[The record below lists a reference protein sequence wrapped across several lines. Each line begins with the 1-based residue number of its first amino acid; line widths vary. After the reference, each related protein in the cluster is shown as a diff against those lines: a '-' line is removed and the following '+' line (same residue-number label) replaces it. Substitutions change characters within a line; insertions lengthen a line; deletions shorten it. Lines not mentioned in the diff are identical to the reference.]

1 MNAGERRR
9 YSRQLLIPEVGLAGQ
24 ARLRAARVL
33 CVGAGG
39 LGGPALSY
47 LVAAGVGTVALV
59 DDDVVDESN
68 LQRQLLFSTGD
79 IGRSKAEVAAER
91 LRALNPHV
99 AIEPHRL
106 RFEAAN
112 ARELVRAYDCVIDGS
127 DEFATRYLVN
137 DASVLERKAN
147 VFASISRFQAQVT
160 LFSGAGKPCYRCL
173 YPIAPSPG
181 SVPSCGEGGI
191 LGAVAGLAGAWQATE
206 VLKWLLGI
214 GESLSARLLLIDALG
229 ATHRE
234 LTVQRDPAC
243 LLCGDSS
250 TIESSRT
257 PRATRDAAASCPAPD
272 VEEIG
277 AEAFAEAIA
286 SGAVLL
292 DVREPHEAALGL
304 YPDSLHIPWSCF
316 EERFHE
322 IDLQRKYL
330 VVCRLGLRS
339 LFAAQ
344 RLRRAGAAPILHLRG
359 GLLSVGALEEALR
372 LF

>member
-1 MNAGERRR
+1 MNVKERRR

-39 LGGPALSY
+39 LGGPVLSY

-59 DDDVVDESN
+59 DDDLVDESN
-68 LQRQLLFSTGD
+68 LQRQLLFSTAD
-79 IGRSKAEVAAER
+79 IGRSKAEAAAER
-91 LRALNPHV
+91 LRGLNPHV
-99 AIEPHRL
+99 VVEPHRL

-147 VFASISRFQAQVT
+147 VFASISRFHAQVT

-173 YPIAPSPG
+173 YPVAPPPG
-181 SVPSCGEGGI
+181 LVPSCGEGGI

-214 GESLSARLLLIDALG
+214 GASLSARLLLIDALG

-234 LTVQRDPAC
+234 LTLQRDPAC
-243 LLCGDSS
+243 TLCGDSP
-250 TIESSRT
+250 TTDT
-257 PRATRDAAASCPAPD
+257 PLGAGEVGAPRSASE
-272 VEEIG
+272 VEEIA

-286 SGAVLL
+286 SGVVLL

-304 YPDSLHIPWSCF
+304 YPNTLHIPWSRF

-322 IDLQRKYL
+322 IDLGRKYL

-344 RLRRAGAAPILHLRG
+344 RLRRAGAAPVLHLRG
-359 GLLSVGALEEALR
+359 GLLSIGALEEALS

>member
-1 MNAGERRR
+1 MNAEEEGR
-9 YSRQLLIPEVGLAGQ
+9 YSRQLLIPAVGVAGQ
-24 ARLRAARVL
+24 ARLRKARVL

-68 LQRQLLFSTGD
+68 LQRQLLFSTRD
-79 IGRSKAEVAAER
+79 IGRSKAEAAAER

-99 AIEPHRL
+99 AVEPYRI
-106 RFEAAN
+106 RFKAAN
-112 ARELVRAYDCVIDGS
+112 ARDLVRAYDCVIDGS

-137 DASVLERKAN
+137 DASVLERKTN

-173 YPIAPSPG
+173 FPVAPAPG
-181 SVPSCGEGGI
+181 AVPSCGEGGV

-206 VLKWLLGI
+206 VLKCLLGI
-214 GESLSARLLLIDALG
+214 GESLSGRLLLIDALG
-229 ATHRE
+229 VTHRE
-234 LTVQRDPAC
+234 LSLQRDPDC
-243 LLCGDSS
+243 PLCGDSP
-250 TIESSRT
+250 TIVDV
-257 PRATRDAAASCPAPD
+257 RAPALAPE

-277 AEAFAEAIA
+277 AEAFAETIA
-286 SGAVLL
+286 RGAVLL
-292 DVREPHEAALGL
+292 DVREPHEAALDL
-304 YPDSLHIPWSCF
+304 YPHSLHIPWSRF

-322 IDLQRKYL
+322 IDLRRRYL
-330 VVCRLGLRS
+330 VACRLGLRS

-344 RLRRAGAAPILHLRG
+344 RLRRAGVAQVIHLRG
-359 GLLSVGALEEALR
+359 GLLSVAVLADR
-372 LF
+372 